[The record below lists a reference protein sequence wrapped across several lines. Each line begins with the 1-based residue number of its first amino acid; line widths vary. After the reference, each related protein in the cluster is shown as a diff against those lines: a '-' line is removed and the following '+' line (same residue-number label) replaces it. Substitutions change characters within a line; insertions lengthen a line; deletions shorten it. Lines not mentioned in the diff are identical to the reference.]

1 MWWWC
6 CIFSSSYTVL
16 MQSSVSTIQREHG
29 ERRVNKMVSFKWLG
43 KTSMT
48 FQHVLNILHI
58 RKVVTQALYCIAII
72 LKPSQHCHTKN
83 YGTKYILRIYVFY
96 IQYIFKSM
104 FLVFSHQYNIL
115 FYSVTFVKMT
125 LYITWHAVWNISYF
139 ISWWAGFHNWI
150 QLPCRKYI

>member
-1 MWWWC
+1 
-6 CIFSSSYTVL
+6 
-16 MQSSVSTIQREHG
+16 
-29 ERRVNKMVSFKWLG
+29 
-43 KTSMT
+43 MT

-115 FYSVTFVKMT
+115 FYSVTFVKMK
-125 LYITWHAVWNISYF
+125 LYITWHAVWNISKSICIYLMMSR
-139 ISWWAGFHNWI
+139 IS
-150 QLPCRKYI
+150 QLNPASLQEIKTQIFKIDLGCFN

>member
-1 MWWWC
+1 
-6 CIFSSSYTVL
+6 
-16 MQSSVSTIQREHG
+16 
-29 ERRVNKMVSFKWLG
+29 MVSFKLLG

-115 FYSVTFVKMT
+115 FYSVTFVKMK
-125 LYITWHAVWNISYF
+125 LHITWHAVWNISKSICIYLMMRK
-139 ISWWAGFHNWI
+139 IS
-150 QLPCRKYI
+150 QLNPASLQEIKTQIFKIDLGCFN

>member
-1 MWWWC
+1 
-6 CIFSSSYTVL
+6 
-16 MQSSVSTIQREHG
+16 
-29 ERRVNKMVSFKWLG
+29 
-43 KTSMT
+43 MT

-72 LKPSQHCHTKN
+72 LKLSQHCHTKN

-115 FYSVTFVKMT
+115 FYSVTFVKMK
-125 LYITWHAVWNISYF
+125 LYITWHAVWNISKSICIYLMMSR
-139 ISWWAGFHNWI
+139 IS
-150 QLPCRKYI
+150 QLNPASLQEIKTQIFKIDLGCFN